1 MKLTKIVLEQREKV
15 AWVILNRPDVMN
27 CLDDET
33 LLQLTHVLQEV
44 EKDAAV
50 RVVVITGKGKAFSAG
65 ADLKF
70 VQTLASAKNLYDWLS
85 LFANTCSTL
94 ANLSKPTI
102 AAVNGITLAGGF
114 ELMLA
119 CDLAVAAEDAKIG
132 DQHANYALMPAGGAT
147 SRLTWLLGPRK
158 AKEIMLTGKWISG
171 KEAEAI
177 GLVNKAVPATELE
190 KATIE
195 MANTLVSKNP
205 LGLKVMKQ
213 LINKAMET
221 NLSMGIALELEVAT
235 RYLGTSKDVVEG
247 VKAFTDRITPVFEG
261 NWAKREEL
269 K

>member
-1 MKLTKIVLEQREKV
+1 MKLTDIVLEQREKV
-15 AWVILNRPDVMN
+15 AWVMLNRPNVMN
-27 CLDDET
+27 CLDGET
-33 LLQLTHVLQEV
+33 LLQLIHALQEI

-50 RVVVITGKGKAFSAG
+50 RVVVITGKGEAFSAG

-70 VQTLASAKNLYDWLS
+70 VQTLASAKDLYDWLS

-94 ANLSKPTI
+94 MDLSKPTI
-102 AAVNGITLAGGF
+102 AAVNGIALAGGF

-119 CDLAVAAEDAKIG
+119 CDLAIAAEDAKIG
-132 DQHANYALMPAGGAT
+132 DQHINYALMPAGGAT
-147 SRLTWLLGPRK
+147 PRLTWLLGPRR

-177 GLVNKAVPATELE
+177 GLVNKAVPAAELE

-195 MANTLVSKNP
+195 MANSLVSKSP

-221 NLSMGIALELEVAT
+221 NLSMGIAHELEVAT
-235 RYLGTSKDVVEG
+235 RYLGTSQDVVEG
-247 VKAFTDRITPVFEG
+247 LKAFTDCRTPAFEG
-261 NWAKREEL
+261 NQAREDKL